1 MCQNAQ
7 TPMKIHG
14 VYHMTIKNNKYI
26 HMKKIYF
33 KFIAVFI
40 LFGFSSLVAQV
51 PTWQLA
57 FSAGYNGNESVSA
70 IAVDAAGNS
79 YITGS
84 YTSSYINFGTFSLLN
99 SFSGTSDIFL
109 VKIDPAGVVV
119 WAKTFG
125 GADGDQGN
133 GLAVDA
139 SGNVILT
146 GWFASASITF
156 SATVLNNV
164 GTASSDLFAVKY
176 DSDGN
181 LIWAKSAGGSGN
193 DRGYAVSCDANSN
206 VFVTGWYTSPSINF
220 GTGNLM
226 NAGSASTDVFIVK
239 YDASGSTLWAK
250 TIGGTAADGAR
261 ACANDASG
269 NTYVLGSFSSSSVN
283 FGTGVLTNASAGTYD
298 LFLAKY
304 DPSGT
309 ALWSTK
315 VGGIYDEMGNA
326 IAVSG
331 NNIYL
336 TGSFTSAS
344 INFGS
349 LPALTNASAGTS
361 DIFLA
366 SYSSIGTANWSKAS
380 GGADADEAKCIC
392 VDASGNAFISGS
404 FISSSITFGTNTLTN
419 SAAGTKDMFVASF
432 DNTGNSPWAL
442 QAGSY
447 SEEVGNGIANSNTS
461 SVIHLGGMFNSSSVS
476 FGTSNVYKGCGD
488 DVFYAKLDA
497 TTGINDA
504 WHSLNENVVIFP
516 NPSSTGIFSISDEL
530 ENTEID
536 IYNVLG
542 EKVYST
548 KHFQNTIDL
557 SSQAKGVYVI
567 QFILKAQTHSQKIII
582 E

>member
-1 MCQNAQ
+1 
-7 TPMKIHG
+7 
-14 VYHMTIKNNKYI
+14 
-26 HMKKIYF
+26 MKKIYL
-33 KFIAVFI
+33 KFIAVFM
-40 LFGFSSLVAQV
+40 LFGFSSLLAQA

-70 IAVDAAGNS
+70 IATDATGNT

-109 VKIDPAGVVV
+109 VKIDPTGAVV

-139 SGNVILT
+139 SGNVLLT
-146 GWFASASITF
+146 GWFASSSITF

-164 GTASSDLFAVKY
+164 GTASSDLFIAKY

-181 LIWAKSAGGSGN
+181 LIWAKGIGGSGN

-206 VFVTGWYTSPSINF
+206 VFVTGWYTSATINF
-220 GTGNLM
+220 GTGNLT
-226 NAGSASTDVFIVK
+226 NAGSATNDMFVVK
-239 YDASGSTLWAK
+239 YDASGATLWAK
-250 TIGGTAADGAR
+250 TIGGSAADGAR

-269 NTYVLGSFSSSSVN
+269 NTYVLGSFSSSSIN
-283 FGTGVLTNASAGTYD
+283 FGTGTLTNASSGTYD

-304 DPSGT
+304 DPTGT
-309 ALWSTK
+309 VVWSTK

-326 IAVSG
+326 IAISG

-336 TGSFTSAS
+336 TGSFSSPNVT
-344 INFGS
+344 FGS
-349 LPALTNASAGTS
+349 LPVLTNVSAGTS
-361 DIFLA
+361 DVFLA
-366 SYSSIGTANWSKAS
+366 SYSSTGVANWSKAS
-380 GGADADEAKCIC
+380 GGADSDEAKCIC

-404 FISSSITFGTNTLTN
+404 FISSSMTFGTNTLTN

-432 DNTGNSPWAL
+432 DNSGNSAWAL
-442 QAGSY
+442 QVGSY
-447 SEEVGNGIANSNTS
+447 SEEVGNGISNSSNST
-461 SVIHLGGMFNSSSVS
+461 VIHLGGMFNSSSVS
-476 FGTSNVYKGCGD
+476 FGSSNVYKGCGD

-504 WHSLNENVVIFP
+504 WYNQNENGVIFP
-516 NPSSTGIFSISDEL
+516 NPSSTGIFTISDEL
-530 ENTEID
+530 ENAEVEV
-536 IYNVLG
+536 YNVLG
-542 EKVYST
+542 AKVYSNIP
-548 KHFQNTIDL
+548 FQNTIDL
-557 SSQAKGVYVI
+557 SAQAKGVYVI
-567 QFILKAQTHSQKIII
+567 QFKLKAQTYSQKIII
-582 E
+582 D